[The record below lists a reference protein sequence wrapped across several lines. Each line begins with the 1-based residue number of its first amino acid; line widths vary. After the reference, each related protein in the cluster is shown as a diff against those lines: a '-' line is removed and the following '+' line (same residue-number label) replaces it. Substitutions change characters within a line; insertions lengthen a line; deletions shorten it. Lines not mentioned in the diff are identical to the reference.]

1 MCRPIH
7 EAREDKVDPLVPM
20 RIEKGKRDLNG
31 KERGRLL
38 RLSEDK
44 MKQLTEHDLQKRIQ
58 IFGCIKEVKKD
69 ICQKQSKPM
78 CSWMWRLWLTTL
90 KIGQKVGKKRAQW
103 LRMMEVYNLDW
114 RSCLEHEYSISL
126 RKMAKP
132 EGSQCSEE
140 TKVVAKKICLTK

>member
-69 ICQKQSKPM
+69 ICLKQSKPM
-78 CSWMWRLWLTTL
+78 CSWMWRL
-90 KIGQKVGKKRAQW
+90 
-103 LRMMEVYNLDW
+103 
-114 RSCLEHEYSISL
+114 
-126 RKMAKP
+126 
-132 EGSQCSEE
+132 
-140 TKVVAKKICLTK
+140 